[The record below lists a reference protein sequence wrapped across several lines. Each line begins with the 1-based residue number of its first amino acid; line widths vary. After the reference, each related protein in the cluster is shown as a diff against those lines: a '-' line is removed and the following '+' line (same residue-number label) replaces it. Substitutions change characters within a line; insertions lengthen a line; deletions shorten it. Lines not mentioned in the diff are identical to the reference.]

1 MNVPP
6 DIPSLVAGSAVLLSW
21 FGFGA
26 ILIIG
31 KRGAAQAETKREMR
45 SHLGFALQFCAY
57 AVCFVFH
64 RPFFSPLAGSSRSA
78 DAALAIMVVS
88 LAAGSDWFCLVAA
101 RQLGKQWAL
110 AARVVE
116 GHELIRQG
124 PYAVVRNPIYLAMFV
139 NLLAAA
145 MAFSRW
151 PGFIAALGI
160 FYAGTE
166 IRIRSEEKLMRATFG
181 EEFEEY
187 AQRVPAFL
195 PRKW

>member
-1 MNVPP
+1 MNAPP
-6 DIPSLVAGSAVLLSW
+6 DIPSLVAGNAVLLSW

-26 ILIIG
+26 ILVIG
-31 KRGAAQAETKREMR
+31 KKGAAHAEKKREAK

-57 AVCFVFH
+57 AICFVFH
-64 RPFFSPLAGSSRSA
+64 RPFFSPLTPISLTA
-78 DAALAIMVVS
+78 DTILTVVVVT
-88 LAAGSDWFCLVAA
+88 LAAVSDWFCLAA
-101 RQLGKQWAL
+101 ALQLGKQWAL

-139 NLLAAA
+139 NLIAAA

-151 PGFIAALGI
+151 PVFIAALVI

-166 IRIRSEEKLMRATFG
+166 IRIRSEEKLLRAAFG
-181 EEFEEY
+181 QEFEEY
-187 AQRVPAFL
+187 ARRVPAFF
-195 PRKW
+195 PKMW

>member
-1 MNVPP
+1 MNLQA
-6 DIPSLVAGSAVLLSW
+6 DIPSLAAGNAVLLSW

-26 ILIIG
+26 ILIVG
-31 KRGAAQAETKREMR
+31 RKGAAQAETKRETR

-57 AVCFVFH
+57 AICFVFH
-64 RPFFSPLAGSSRSA
+64 RPFFAPLTPSSRAA
-78 DAALAIMVVS
+78 DIVLAIMVVA
-88 LAAGSDWFCLVAA
+88 LAAGSDWFCFAAA

-116 GHELIRQG
+116 GHDLIRQG

-145 MAFSRW
+145 MAFSSW
-151 PGFIAALGI
+151 PGFAAALGI

-166 IRIRSEEKLMRATFG
+166 IRIRSEEKLLRAAFG
-181 EEFEEY
+181 QEFEEY
-187 AQRVPAFL
+187 ARRVPAFF
-195 PRKW
+195 PKMW